1 MSQGW
6 LVSAVFGRDEDGSVM
21 ELRQRD
27 VDELTTILLKILDG
41 QLLLPLQTHMSKIVL
56 DVR

>member
-1 MSQGW
+1 
-6 LVSAVFGRDEDGSVM
+6 M

-27 VDELTTILLKILDG
+27 VDELTTVLLKILDG